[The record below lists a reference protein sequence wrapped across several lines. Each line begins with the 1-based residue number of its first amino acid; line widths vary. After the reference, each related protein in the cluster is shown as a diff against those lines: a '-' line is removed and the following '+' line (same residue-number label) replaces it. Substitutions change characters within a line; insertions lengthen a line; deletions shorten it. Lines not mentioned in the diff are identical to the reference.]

1 MKINAVAWMFGVW
14 VNEGLCS
21 RDEPFP
27 RTQCSI
33 FRNIIEEITKKD
45 SETDAETMLRQC

>member
-45 SETDAETMLRQC
+45 SEMTLRQC

>member
-21 RDEPFP
+21 RDELFP
-27 RTQCSI
+27 RAQCRI
-33 FRNIIEEITKKD
+33 FQNIIEEITKEK
-45 SETDAETMLRQC
+45 SETTLRQI

>member
-21 RDEPFP
+21 REELFP
-27 RTQCSI
+27 RTQCS
-33 FRNIIEEITKKD
+33 FFQSIIEEITGKD
-45 SETDAETMLRQC
+45 TETTLRQC

>member
-21 RDEPFP
+21 RDELFP

-33 FRNIIEEITKKD
+33 LQNIIEEITENN
-45 SETDAETMLRQC
+45 SETTLGQC

>member
-21 RDEPFP
+21 RDELFP
-27 RTQCSI
+27 RTQCRI
-33 FRNIIEEITKKD
+33 FQSIIEEIAENN
-45 SETDAETMLRQC
+45 SEMTLR